1 MVTKPKFTF
10 QQLPES
16 SMRVYALNNAAVA
29 TLTMQGC
36 TFLDTAAKVLLG
48 EKYKIDFLEVAVVTA
63 AIAVVLMP
71 VMFST
76 EELPTDL

>member
-10 QQLPES
+10 QQLTES
-16 SMRVYALNNAAVA
+16 SMRVYALNSAAVA
-29 TLTMQGC
+29 TLRMQGC
-36 TFLDTAAKVLLG
+36 TFLDPAAKVVLG
-48 EKYKIDFLEVAVVTA
+48 EQYKIDFLEVAVVPA